1 MKSYVLIG
9 VLITNIVSATEFTS
23 NHERIDFH
31 RQGIYFGNIDSKIE
45 QMDSSLEER
54 RPSLY
59 AVDLSDN
66 NLDDTCLETLADIL
80 TRPENINRIEE
91 LNLTNNRISLSGL
104 QLLSPLLLSKNFKRL
119 VIPINSIDMRDISE
133 FLHSL
138 DASIKRQID
147 PLKQNVALLFQETA
161 SKIIWLPES
170 YDFDHL
176 PLTDFSRE
184 AHKNY
189 YHK

>member
-9 VLITNIVSATEFTS
+9 ALITNIVSATEFTS
-23 NHERIDFH
+23 NHERMDFH
-31 RQGIYFGNIDSKIE
+31 SQGIYFGNIDSKID
-45 QMDSSLEER
+45 QIDSSLEEK

-59 AVDLSDN
+59 SVDLSDN

-91 LNLTNNRISLSGL
+91 LNLTNNRISLGGL

-119 VIPINSIDMRDISE
+119 VIPINSLDMRDISE

-138 DASIKRQID
+138 EVSIKRQTD
-147 PLKQNVALLFQETA
+147 PLKQNISHLFQEAA